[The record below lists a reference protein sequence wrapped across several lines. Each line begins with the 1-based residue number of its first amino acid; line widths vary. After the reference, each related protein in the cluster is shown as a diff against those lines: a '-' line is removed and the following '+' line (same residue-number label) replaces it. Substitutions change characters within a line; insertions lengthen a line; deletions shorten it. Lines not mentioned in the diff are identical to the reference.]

1 MASSVEHLRQTGG
14 NQANVQHPQNAAAQQ
29 PANQAECD
37 PIYRFKLLLPRLKE
51 SLVNLMK
58 IAGTCLHHNSQQLED
73 SMSSVESQLQ
83 KFEKSLEEFYSMC
96 DQVEISLRLALEG
109 SQLNADTVK
118 FIPACVNIPNEKGE
132 LPSTQRIMQ
141 YPQYQAIV
149 RQQIHSAKE
158 LHDLLLQYAQKI
170 SSKT

>member
-1 MASSVEHLRQTGG
+1 MASSVEHMRQGG
-14 NQANVQHPQNAAAQQ
+14 AQPNVQQSAGAQ
-29 PANQAECD
+29 PVNQAEND

-73 SMSSVESQLQ
+73 STSSVDIQLQ

-96 DQVEISLRLALEG
+96 DQVEISLRLALES

-118 FIPACVNIPNEKGE
+118 YIPACVNVPNEKGE

-141 YPQYQAIV
+141 YPQYQAIIK
-149 RQQIHSAKE
+149 QQIHSAKE
-158 LHDLLLQYAQKI
+158 MHDLLLQFSQKI
-170 SSKT
+170 TAKT

>member
-1 MASSVEHLRQTGG
+1 MASVEHLRQQGAQQNVPQSAGAQPG
-14 NQANVQHPQNAAAQQ
+14 NQSEN
-29 PANQAECD
+29 D

-73 SMSSVESQLQ
+73 STSNIDAQLQ

-96 DQVEISLRLALEG
+96 DQVEISLRLALEN

-118 FIPACVNIPNEKGE
+118 YIPVCVNVPNEKGE
-132 LPSTQRIMQ
+132 LPTIQRIIQ

-149 RQQIHSAKE
+149 RQQIHGAKE
-158 LHDLLLQYAQKI
+158 LHDLLLQFSQKI
-170 SSKT
+170 TAKT